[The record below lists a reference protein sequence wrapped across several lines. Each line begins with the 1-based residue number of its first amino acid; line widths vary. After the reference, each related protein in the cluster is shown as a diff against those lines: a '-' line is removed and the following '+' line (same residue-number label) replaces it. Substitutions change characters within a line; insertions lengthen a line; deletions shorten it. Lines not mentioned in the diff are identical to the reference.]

1 MRVNILGLSKR
12 CSLARPG
19 EEVELIPFVS
29 LLGSGWRA
37 PGCCVQLGF
46 PLRNTTAVRGTL
58 GTLTLNKATKTR
70 DVIAGM
76 PSLEKML
83 CLFLY

>member
-19 EEVELIPFVS
+19 KRSELQLLEILQQNALCKSSSQVELIPFVS

-37 PGCCVQLGF
+37 LGCCVQLSF
-46 PLRNTTAVRGTL
+46 PL
-58 GTLTLNKATKTR
+58 
-70 DVIAGM
+70 
-76 PSLEKML
+76 
-83 CLFLY
+83 